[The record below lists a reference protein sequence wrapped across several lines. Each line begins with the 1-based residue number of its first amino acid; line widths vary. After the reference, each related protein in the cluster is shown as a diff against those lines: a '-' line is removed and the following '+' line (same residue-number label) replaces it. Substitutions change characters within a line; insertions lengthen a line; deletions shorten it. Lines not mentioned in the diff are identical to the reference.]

1 MIGLTATLQAQRAR
15 ADRLM
20 DDLLKDSES
29 YDGTIGDDLGRLW
42 RDYLQPHR
50 RPIYASLF
58 ITLIWSTHGYIFA
71 LATRF
76 LVDDVIRLG
85 AETPV
90 TLEEQLPG
98 FYLWAAITLG
108 TWTLVVVTQWVRSR
122 LILGVGQALI
132 YKLRTELHEK
142 LQILHIGYFERHETG
157 KIISRVLE
165 DVWIIREW
173 ATTHAVNVLAAVFQL
188 LVGVAVALWV
198 NWQLTLLVLASLPLY
213 FWAFVKMQP
222 AIRRLSIAMR
232 RLNAGMYGRSQER
245 VGAVSLVKA
254 FDQER
259 RETLDFRGRMNNFVR
274 LAMRVINYHGAM
286 VSLAGAITA
295 ITTGVVVYVGF
306 TWAQA
311 DRLTVGEVVF
321 FMNVMPRLFLQINTL
336 SAVYVQIQSVFVV
349 VKRVF
354 NLLDEDVDVTPGRI
368 ELNGISG
375 RITFENVTFFYPGQ
389 STAGLNG
396 VSFSI
401 DAGERLALMG
411 PSGAGKSTVFSLL
424 LRFYD
429 PYRGAVYIDDIN
441 LVNADPSSVRRHVVM
456 VQQEPV
462 IFSGTIAEN
471 IVYGT
476 EGARPIE
483 IMTAARQAEL
493 HDFIMTLP
501 VKYETEVGQNGV
513 SLSGGQKQRLALATA
528 LLTQPEIMLLDDTTS
543 ALDSETESRIRAT
556 LDRVQQGRTSIIITQ
571 RIATARSCDRIIVLE
586 NGQIAQQGTHTELA
600 NREGF
605 YRRIYLQ
612 QESL

>member
-1 MIGLTATLQAQRAR
+1 MIGLTATLRAQRVR

-20 DDLLKDSES
+20 DELLKDSES
-29 YDGTIGDDLGRLW
+29 YDGKVGDDLGRLW
-42 RDYLQPHR
+42 RNYLKPHR
-50 RPIYASLF
+50 WPILASLV

-85 AETPV
+85 AEIPA

-98 FYLWAAITLG
+98 FYLWTAITLG

-122 LILGVGQALI
+122 LILGVGQELI

-142 LQILHIGYFERHETG
+142 LQVLHIGYFERHETG
-157 KIISRVLE
+157 KVMSRVLE

-188 LVGVAVALWV
+188 VVGVVVALWV

-213 FWAFVKMQP
+213 FWAFVKIQP

-259 RETLDFRGRMNNFVR
+259 RETLNFRGRMNNFVR

-321 FMNVMPRLFLQINTL
+321 FMNVMPRLFMQINTL

-354 NLLDEDVDVTPGRI
+354 NLLDEEVDVTPGRI
-368 ELNGISG
+368 ELTGISG
-375 RITFENVTFFYPGQ
+375 RVTFENVTFFYPGQ
-389 STAGLNG
+389 STAGING
-396 VSFSI
+396 VSFSVR
-401 DAGERLALMG
+401 AGERVALMG

-429 PYRGAVYIDDIN
+429 PYHGAVYIDDIN
-441 LVNADPSSVRRHVVM
+441 LVDADPTSVRRHVVM

-471 IVYGT
+471 IAYGA
-476 EGARPIE
+476 GSSRPIE

-528 LLTQPEIMLLDDTTS
+528 LLTQPEILLLDDTTS
-543 ALDSETESRIRAT
+543 ALDSETEARIRAT
-556 LDRVQQGRTSIIITQ
+556 LNRVQEGRTSIVITQ
-571 RIATARSCDRIIVLE
+571 RIATARNCDRIIVLE
-586 NGQIAQQGTHTELA
+586 NGRIVQQGTHAELV
-600 NREGF
+600 NQEGF

>member
-157 KIISRVLE
+157 KIMSRVLE

-401 DAGERLALMG
+401 DAGERVALMG